1 MFQRIRQFYEDVR
14 NEFQRVHWP
23 SRETTLKST
32 SVVLGVSLVLAV
44 YLGIADLG
52 LSNVM
57 KILISGQ

>member
-1 MFQRIRQFYEDVR
+1 MFKRVQQFYEDVR
-14 NEFQRVHWP
+14 SEFKRVQWP

-32 SVVLGVSLVLAV
+32 SVVLGVSLVLAI

>member
-1 MFQRIRQFYEDVR
+1 MFKRVQQFYEDVR
-14 NEFQRVHWP
+14 SEFKRVHWP